1 MSQDSGP
8 STWHTVTLKIPFYT
22 SQHAQ
27 IAKKVLQV
35 DKEQNAQLVERQ
47 LEVEENILVVTY
59 KTATVRLLRLATNSF
74 LSSAELISRAMSEF
88 APDPTLPRVTDDELE
103 RIRLEANKG
112 NSGGIELRGDGVGAG
127 SGQEVT

>member
-47 LEVEENILVVTY
+47 LEVEGNILIV
-59 KTATVRLLRLATNSF
+59 LLRLATNSF

-103 RIRLEANKG
+103 RIRMEANKG